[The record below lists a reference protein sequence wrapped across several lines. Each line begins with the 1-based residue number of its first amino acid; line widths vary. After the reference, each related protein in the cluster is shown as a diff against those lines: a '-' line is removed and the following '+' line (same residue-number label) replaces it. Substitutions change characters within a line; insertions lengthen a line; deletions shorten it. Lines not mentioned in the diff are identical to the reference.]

1 MKSAFEPIVLEWE
14 GKPYRIANDMRAI
27 RQVERVINRPDVQA
41 DLSAAGLLVPA
52 DIAEIFAG
60 LLRLGGA
67 EVTDDEVY
75 TGLFR
80 GGATEVDQIAA
91 AQMIGAIMVS
101 RDPPAAEGAAGG
113 ANPPPG
119 QARKPRPRARSGR
132 KRSSSPSAPGA

>member
-1 MKSAFEPIVLEWE
+1 MKSAFEPIVLEWG

-27 RQVERVINRPDVQA
+27 RQVERVTNRPDVLK
-41 DLSAAGLLVPA
+41 DLIATGLLVPA

-80 GGATEVDQIAA
+80 GGATEADQIAA
-91 AQMIGAIMVS
+91 AQVIGAIMAS
-101 RDPPAAEGAAGG
+101 RNPPAAEGAAGE
-113 ANPPPG
+113 ANPR
-119 QARKPRPRARSGR
+119 QKPRRSARSGR